1 MWNQYFEPTYIEER
15 RNLRAPDAA
24 QLILTAFFLIGS
36 GLILRYFDGCTNQG
50 TSWVYWVFFGSLFW
64 IVHLMTSLVG
74 QYKSR
79 ALRFFFKVSVYFFQL
94 RKGNLAKASAK
105 IDTSCVGTR
114 KR

>member
-36 GLILRYFDGCTNQG
+36 GLILKYFDGCTKEG

-79 ALRFFFKVSVYFFQL
+79 ALRFFFKVSIKFLISL
-94 RKGNLAKASAK
+94 RSKK
-105 IDTSCVGTR
+105 ISV
-114 KR
+114 